1 MARLTGISLLDSGR
15 YYSTKPTVV
24 VDPPV
29 FDSSR
34 FTLAMIDSQ
43 EYKFGCGAL
52 NLDSNDT
59 VTIGTLDSNYQDSS
73 PLFRHNMMSM
83 WINLDSVIPSTIVWG
98 QNYRIFIDSGG
109 HLGLS
114 WVADSPGSVVGVIS
128 TLWDS
133 SNVITQNNWHFIKV
147 EVSHNQLRFGVDSA
161 HTPSGNYVNAG
172 HTMYLGYGNFWDSG
186 ATINLGHDSDN
197 TSPIGTIFPHSVTQ
211 NPVSSYKGING
222 TIDNFNFTSSP
233 ADSQRFMDVWSNWVP
248 ESAGDYYRNTTPVF
262 EENWDYRTAKIN
274 AQLDSTNN
282 VIRAITI
289 IDSGCG
295 YNSAP
300 TITFVGGN
308 NIIDSAYAI
317 GDNISQTLANTTMRG
332 EVARYKLDSAA
343 DSNRYLY
350 LIHSGADDG
359 KFHNFIADT
368 AVINTSNNSVSGLLV
383 KSFNE
388 INNLSNN
395 EQNEDFTTTSDDFLD
410 FSENNPFGDAENN

>member
-52 NLDSNDT
+52 NLDSDDT
-59 VTIGTLDSNYQDSS
+59 VLIGTLDSNYQTDSA
-73 PLFRHNMMSM
+73 LFRHNMMSM

-98 QNYRIFIDSGG
+98 QNYRVHIDSAG

-114 WVADSPGSVVGVIS
+114 WIADSAAAAIVRNTIY
-128 TLWDS
+128 DS
-133 SNVITQNNWHFIKV
+133 SNLITQNNWHFVKI
-147 EVSHNQLRFGVDSA
+147 EVSNNQLRFGVDSA
-161 HTPSGNYVNAG
+161 HTPSGNYFNAG
-172 HTMYLGYGNFWDSG
+172 HTIHLQGGGFWDSG

-197 TSPIGTIFPHSVTQ
+197 VSPLGNTYPWGPAS
-211 NPVSSYKGING
+211 NPVSSYKSING
-222 TIDNFNFTSSP
+222 TIDNFNFTSSIG
-233 ADSQRFMDVWSNWVP
+233 DSQHFMDVWSNWVP
-248 ESAGDYYRNTTPVF
+248 ESADDYYRNTTPIF

-295 YNSAP
+295 YDSAP
-300 TITFVGGN
+300 AITFIGGN

-368 AVINTSNNSVSGLLV
+368 AVINTSNNSVSGLFV
-383 KSFNE
+383 KSSNE

>member
-1 MARLTGISLLDSGR
+1 MARLTSISLLDSGS

-52 NLDSNDT
+52 NLDSDDT
-59 VTIGTLDSNYQDSS
+59 VLIGTLDSDYQTAT

-98 QNYRIFIDSGG
+98 QNYRVHVDSAG

-114 WVADSPGSVVGVIS
+114 WVSDSASAQFHVS
-128 TLWDS
+128 TIYDS
-133 SNVITQNNWHFIKV
+133 SNSITQNNWHFIKI
-147 EVSHNQLRFGVDSA
+147 EVSQDQLRFGVDSA
-161 HTPSGNYVNAG
+161 HTPSGNFHNAG
-172 HTMYLGYGNFWDSG
+172 HTMYLSAGNFWDSG

-197 TSPIGTIFPHSVTQ
+197 TSPLGNTYPFGLPL

-222 TIDNFNFTSSP
+222 TIDNFNFTSSIT
-233 ADSQRFMDVWSNWVP
+233 DSQRFMDVWTNWVP
-248 ESAGDYYRNTTPVF
+248 ESADDYYRNTTPVF

-295 YNSAP
+295 YDSAP

-308 NIIDSAYAI
+308 NIIDSAYDI
-317 GDNISQTLANTTMRG
+317 GDSVSQTLANTIMRG
-332 EVARYKLDSAA
+332 EVARYQLDSDG
-343 DSNRYLY
+343 DSNRHLF

-368 AVINTSNNSVSGLLV
+368 AIINTSNNSVSGLTV

-388 INNLSNN
+388 INKLSNN
-395 EQNEDFTTTSDDFLD
+395 EQNTDFSSISDDFLD
-410 FSENNPFGDAENN
+410 FSEDNPFGDAENN

>member
-52 NLDSNDT
+52 NLDSDDT
-59 VTIGTLDSNYQDSS
+59 VLIGTLDSNYQTDSA
-73 PLFRHNMMSM
+73 LFRHNMMSM

-98 QNYRIFIDSGG
+98 QNYRVHIDSAG

-114 WVADSPGSVVGVIS
+114 WIADSAAAAIVRNTIY
-128 TLWDS
+128 DS
-133 SNVITQNNWHFIKV
+133 SNLITQNNWHFVKI
-147 EVSHNQLRFGVDSA
+147 EVSNNQLRFGVDSA
-161 HTPSGNYVNAG
+161 HTPSGNYFNAG
-172 HTMYLGYGNFWDSG
+172 HTIYLQGGGFWDSG

-197 TSPIGTIFPHSVTQ
+197 VSPLGNTYPWGPAS
-211 NPVSSYKGING
+211 NPVSSYKSING
-222 TIDNFNFTSSP
+222 TIDNFNFTSSIG
-233 ADSQRFMDVWSNWVP
+233 DSQHFMDVWSNWVP
-248 ESAGDYYRNTTPVF
+248 ESADDYYRNTTPIF

-295 YNSAP
+295 YDSAP

-368 AVINTSNNSVSGLLV
+368 AVINTSNNSVSGLFV
-383 KSFNE
+383 KSSNE
-388 INNLSNN
+388 IKLGIRFFCLFGSSNISLHSLSIL
-395 EQNEDFTTTSDDFLD
+395 F
-410 FSENNPFGDAENN
+410 P

>member
-1 MARLTGISLLDSGR
+1 MARLTSISLTDSGR
-15 YYSTKPTVV
+15 YYSTKPIVV
-24 VDPPV
+24 VDPPA

-52 NLDSNDT
+52 NLDSDDT
-59 VTIGTLDSNYQDSS
+59 VLIGTLDSNYQTDSA
-73 PLFRHNMMSM
+73 LFRHNMMSM

-98 QNYRIFIDSGG
+98 QNYRVHIDSAG

-114 WVADSPGSVVGVIS
+114 WIADSAAAALQVNTIY
-128 TLWDS
+128 DS
-133 SNVITQNNWHFIKV
+133 SNLITQNNWHFVKI
-147 EVSHNQLRFGVDSA
+147 EVSNNQLRFGVDSA
-161 HTPSGNYVNAG
+161 HTPSGNYFNAG
-172 HTMYLGYGNFWDSG
+172 HTISLQGGGFWDSG
-186 ATINLGHDSDN
+186 ATINLGHDSDSASPLGN
-197 TSPIGTIFPHSVTQ
+197 IYPWGPTS
-211 NPVSSYKGING
+211 NPVSSYKSING
-222 TIDNFNFTSSP
+222 TIDNFNFTSSIG
-233 ADSQRFMDVWSNWVP
+233 DSQRFMDVWSNWVP
-248 ESAGDYYRNTTPVF
+248 ESADDYYRNTTPIF

-274 AQLDSTNN
+274 AQLDSANN

-295 YNSAP
+295 YDSAP
-300 TITFVGGN
+300 AITFIGGN

-332 EVARYKLDSAA
+332 EVARYQLDSNG
-343 DSNRYLY
+343 DSNRHLY

-368 AVINTSNNSVSGLLV
+368 AVINTSNNSVSGLFV
-383 KSFNE
+383 KSSNE

>member
-1 MARLTGISLLDSGR
+1 MARLTSISLLDSGT

-24 VDPPV
+24 VDPPA

-52 NLDSNDT
+52 NLDSDDT
-59 VTIGTLDSNYQDSS
+59 VLIGTLDSNYQAAA

-83 WINLDSVIPSTIVWG
+83 WVNLDSVIPSTIAWG

-114 WVADSPGSVVGVIS
+114 WLADSSGSVLPNG
-128 TLWDS
+128 TWWDS
-133 SNVITQNNWHFIKV
+133 SNAITQNNWHFIKV
-147 EVSHNQLRFGVDSA
+147 EVSHDRLRFGVDSA
-161 HTPSGNYVNAG
+161 HTPSSNYFNAG
-172 HTMYLGYGNFWDSG
+172 HSLYLGQGNFWDSG

-197 TSPIGTIFPHSVTQ
+197 ASPLGTIFPHSLTL
-211 NPVSSYKGING
+211 NPVSGYKGING

-233 ADSQRFMDVWSNWVP
+233 SDSQHFMDKWTNWVP
-248 ESAGDYYRNTTPVF
+248 DSAEDYYRNTTPVF

-274 AQLDSTNN
+274 AQLDSVNN

-295 YNSAP
+295 YDSAP
-300 TITFVGGN
+300 EINFIGGN

-332 EVARYKLDSAA
+332 EVARYQLDSDG
-343 DSNRYLY
+343 DSNRHLY

-359 KFHNFIADT
+359 KFHNFIVDT
-368 AVINTSNNSVSGLLV
+368 AVINTTNNSVSGLFV
-383 KSFNE
+383 KSVVE
-388 INNLSNN
+388 INKLSNN
-395 EQNEDFTTTSDDFLD
+395 EQNEDFTNTSDDFLD

>member
-1 MARLTGISLLDSGR
+1 MARLTGISLLDSGS

-52 NLDSNDT
+52 NLDSDDT
-59 VTIGTLDSNYQDSS
+59 VLIGTLDSDYQTAT

-98 QNYRIFIDSGG
+98 QNYRVHVDSAG

-114 WVADSPGSVVGVIS
+114 WVSDSASAQFHVS
-128 TLWDS
+128 TIYDS
-133 SNVITQNNWHFIKV
+133 SNSITQNNWHFIKI
-147 EVSHNQLRFGVDSA
+147 EVSQDQLRFGVDSA
-161 HTPSGNYVNAG
+161 HTPSGNFHNAG
-172 HTMYLGYGNFWDSG
+172 HTMYLSAGNFWDSG

-197 TSPIGTIFPHSVTQ
+197 TSPLGNTYPFGLPL

-222 TIDNFNFTSSP
+222 TIDNFNFTSSIT
-233 ADSQRFMDVWSNWVP
+233 DSQRFMDVWTNWVP
-248 ESAGDYYRNTTPVF
+248 ESADDYYRNTTPVF

-295 YNSAP
+295 YDSAP

-308 NIIDSAYAI
+308 NIIDSAYDI
-317 GDNISQTLANTTMRG
+317 GDSVSQTLANTIMRG
-332 EVARYKLDSAA
+332 EVARYQLDSDG
-343 DSNRYLY
+343 DSNRHLF

-368 AVINTSNNSVSGLLV
+368 AIINTSNNSVSGLTV

-388 INNLSNN
+388 INKLSNN
-395 EQNEDFTTTSDDFLD
+395 EQNTDFSSISDDFLD
-410 FSENNPFGDAENN
+410 FSEDNPFGDAENN

>member
-1 MARLTGISLLDSGR
+1 MARLTGISLLDSGS

-52 NLDSNDT
+52 NLDSDDT
-59 VTIGTLDSNYQDSS
+59 VLIGTLDSDYQTAT

-98 QNYRIFIDSGG
+98 QNYRVHVDSAG

-114 WVADSPGSVVGVIS
+114 WVSDSASAQFHVS
-128 TLWDS
+128 TIYDS
-133 SNVITQNNWHFIKV
+133 SNSITQNNWHFIKI
-147 EVSHNQLRFGVDSA
+147 EVSQDQLRFGVDSA
-161 HTPSGNYVNAG
+161 HTPSGNFHNAG
-172 HTMYLGYGNFWDSG
+172 HTMYLSAGNFWDSG

-197 TSPIGTIFPHSVTQ
+197 TSPLGNTYPFGLPL

-222 TIDNFNFTSSP
+222 TIDNFNFTSSIT
-233 ADSQRFMDVWSNWVP
+233 DSQRFMDVWTNWVP
-248 ESAGDYYRNTTPVF
+248 ESADDYYRNTTPVF

-274 AQLDSTNN
+274 AQLDSANN

-295 YNSAP
+295 YDSAP

-308 NIIDSAYAI
+308 NIIDSAYDI
-317 GDNISQTLANTTMRG
+317 GDSVSQTLANTIMRG
-332 EVARYKLDSAA
+332 EVARYQLDSDG
-343 DSNRYLY
+343 DSNRHLF

-368 AVINTSNNSVSGLLV
+368 AIINTSNNSVSGLTV

-388 INNLSNN
+388 INKLSNN
-395 EQNEDFTTTSDDFLD
+395 EQNTDFSSISDDFLD
-410 FSENNPFGDAENN
+410 FSEDNPFGDAENN

>member
-52 NLDSNDT
+52 NLDSDDT
-59 VTIGTLDSNYQDSS
+59 VVIGTLDSNYQTDSA
-73 PLFRHNMMSM
+73 LFRHNMMSM

-98 QNYRIFIDSGG
+98 QNYRVHIDSAG

-114 WVADSPGSVVGVIS
+114 WIADSAASALQVNTIY
-128 TLWDS
+128 DS
-133 SNVITQNNWHFIKV
+133 SNLITQNNWHFVKI
-147 EVSHNQLRFGVDSA
+147 EVSNNQLRFGVDSA
-161 HTPSGNYVNAG
+161 HTPSGNYFNVG
-172 HTMYLGYGNFWDSG
+172 HTIYLQVGGFWDSG

-197 TSPIGTIFPHSVTQ
+197 ASPLGKTYPWGPTS
-211 NPVSSYKGING
+211 NPVSSYKSING
-222 TIDNFNFTSSP
+222 TIDNFNFTSSIG
-233 ADSQRFMDVWSNWVP
+233 DSQRFMDVWSNWVP
-248 ESAGDYYRNTTPVF
+248 ESADDYYRNTTPIF

-274 AQLDSTNN
+274 AQLDSANN

-295 YNSAP
+295 YDSAP
-300 TITFVGGN
+300 AITFIGGN

-332 EVARYKLDSAA
+332 EVARYQLDSNG
-343 DSNRYLY
+343 DSNRHLY

-359 KFHNFIADT
+359 KFHNFITDT
-368 AVINTSNNSVSGLLV
+368 AIINTSNNSVSGLIV
-383 KSFNE
+383 KSATE
-388 INNLSNN
+388 INKLSNN
-395 EQNEDFTTTSDDFLD
+395 EQNTDFTNVSDDFLD

>member
-1 MARLTGISLLDSGR
+1 MARLTSISLLDSGR

-52 NLDSNDT
+52 NLDSDDT
-59 VTIGTLDSNYQDSS
+59 VLIGTLDSDYQTAT

-98 QNYRIFIDSGG
+98 QNYRVHVDSAG

-114 WVADSPGSVVGVIS
+114 WVSDSASAQFHVS
-128 TLWDS
+128 TIYDS
-133 SNVITQNNWHFIKV
+133 SNSITQNNWHFIKI
-147 EVSHNQLRFGVDSA
+147 EVSQDQLRFGVDSA
-161 HTPSGNYVNAG
+161 HTPSGNFNNAG
-172 HTMYLGYGNFWDSG
+172 HTMYLSAGNFWDSG

-197 TSPIGTIFPHSVTQ
+197 ASPLGTIFPHSVTQ

-222 TIDNFNFTSSP
+222 TIDNFNFTSSIT
-233 ADSQRFMDVWSNWVP
+233 DSQRFMDVWTNWVP
-248 ESAGDYYRNTTPVF
+248 ESADDYYKNTTPVF
-262 EENWDYRTAKIN
+262 EENWDYRRAKLHVR
-274 AQLDSTNN
+274 LDSVNN
-282 VIRAITI
+282 SIGAITI

-295 YNSAP
+295 YDSVP
-300 TITFVGGN
+300 KISFIGGN
-308 NIIDSAYAI
+308 NIIDSDYDI
-317 GDNISQTLANTTMRG
+317 GDSINQTLSTTIMRG
-332 EVARYKLDSAA
+332 EVARYQLDSAG

-359 KFHNFIADT
+359 KFHNFVSDI
-368 AVINTSNNSVSGLLV
+368 AVINSSNNSVSGLFV
-383 KSFNE
+383 KSATE
-388 INNLSNN
+388 INKLSNN
-395 EQNEDFTTTSDDFLD
+395 EQNTEFTTISDDFLD
-410 FSENNPFGDAENN
+410 FSEDNPFGDPENN

>member
-1 MARLTGISLLDSGR
+1 MARLTSISLIDSGR

-24 VDPPV
+24 VDPPT
-29 FDSSR
+29 FDSSK

-52 NLDSNDT
+52 NLDSDDT
-59 VTIGTLDSNYQDSS
+59 VLIGTLDSNYQTDSS
-73 PLFRHNMMSM
+73 LFRHNMMSM

-98 QNYRIFIDSGG
+98 QNYRVHIDSAG

-114 WVADSPGSVVGVIS
+114 WIADSAAAAIQVNTIY
-128 TLWDS
+128 DS
-133 SNVITQNNWHFIKV
+133 SNLITQNNWHFVKI
-147 EVSHNQLRFGVDSA
+147 EVSNNQLRFGVDSA
-161 HTPSGNYVNAG
+161 HTPNGNYFNAG
-172 HTMYLGYGNFWDSG
+172 HTIYLQGGGFWDSG

-197 TSPIGTIFPHSVTQ
+197 ASPLGNIYPWGPTS
-211 NPVSSYKGING
+211 NPVSSYKSING
-222 TIDNFNFTSSP
+222 TIDNFNFTSSIG
-233 ADSQRFMDVWSNWVP
+233 DSQRFMDVWSNWVP
-248 ESAGDYYRNTTPVF
+248 ESADDYYRNTTPIF

-295 YNSAP
+295 YDSAP

-308 NIIDSAYAI
+308 NIIDSAYDI

-332 EVARYKLDSAA
+332 EVARYQLDSDG
-343 DSNRYLY
+343 DSNRHLY

-359 KFHNFIADT
+359 KFHNFITDT
-368 AVINTSNNSVSGLLV
+368 AIINTSNNSVSGLIV
-383 KSFNE
+383 KSATE
-388 INNLSNN
+388 INKLSNN
-395 EQNEDFTTTSDDFLD
+395 EQNTDFTNVSDDFLD

>member
-52 NLDSNDT
+52 NLDSDDT
-59 VTIGTLDSNYQDSS
+59 VVIGTLDSNYQTDSA
-73 PLFRHNMMSM
+73 LFRHNMMSM

-98 QNYRIFIDSGG
+98 QNYRVHIDSAG

-114 WVADSPGSVVGVIS
+114 WIADSAASALQVNTIY
-128 TLWDS
+128 DS
-133 SNVITQNNWHFIKV
+133 SNLITQNNWHFVKI
-147 EVSHNQLRFGVDSA
+147 EVSNNQLRFGVDSA
-161 HTPSGNYVNAG
+161 HTPSGNYFNAG
-172 HTMYLGYGNFWDSG
+172 HTIYLQVGGFWDSG

-197 TSPIGTIFPHSVTQ
+197 ASPLGKTYPWGPTS
-211 NPVSSYKGING
+211 NPVSSYKSING
-222 TIDNFNFTSSP
+222 TIDNFNFTSSIG
-233 ADSQRFMDVWSNWVP
+233 DSQRFMDVWSNWVP
-248 ESAGDYYRNTTPVF
+248 ESADDYYRNTTPIF

-274 AQLDSTNN
+274 AQLDSANN

-295 YNSAP
+295 YDSAP
-300 TITFVGGN
+300 AITFIGGN

-332 EVARYKLDSAA
+332 EVARYQLDSNG
-343 DSNRYLY
+343 DSNRHLY

-359 KFHNFIADT
+359 KFHNFITDT
-368 AVINTSNNSVSGLLV
+368 AIINTSNNSVSGLIV
-383 KSFNE
+383 KSATE
-388 INNLSNN
+388 INKLSNN
-395 EQNEDFTTTSDDFLD
+395 EQNTDFTNVSDDFLD